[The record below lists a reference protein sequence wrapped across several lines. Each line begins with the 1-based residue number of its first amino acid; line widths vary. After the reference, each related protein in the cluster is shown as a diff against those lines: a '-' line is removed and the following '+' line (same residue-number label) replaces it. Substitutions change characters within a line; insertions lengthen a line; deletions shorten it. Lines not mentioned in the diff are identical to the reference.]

1 MSLYQQVVP
10 VYIKYLRN
18 LSAILDKA
26 VLFCDEKGVT
36 HDDMLSF
43 RLVED
48 QRGYVGPVYSTQLYD
63 FD

>member
-26 VLFCDEKGVT
+26 VQFCDEKGVS

-48 QRGYVGPVYSTQLYD
+48 QRG
-63 FD
+63 